1 VRIFHAK
8 YAANRAE
15 IQMQPTKQSG
25 AEDRMSGTQVQRLF
39 ATAAMSAAMLL
50 PFSAA
55 THAQGTAEAAPAQK
69 QTPPAGSAPKAFTVP
84 AHETYSLPN
93 GMKVSLVPYGNI
105 PKVTVSLALRSGNI
119 DESTDKLGLADI
131 TGELMKEGTKSMSSE
146 QVAQTAAQM
155 GSSLG
160 IAVGVDDTTVAVDV
174 LSESGPAS
182 VKLLADVVEN
192 PLLPESELARIKTN
206 MLRSIAVSKTQPAQ
220 IALARFRKLMYGDHP
235 YGDVLPTEASVNGIT
250 IDDARK
256 FYASNFG
263 ATRAHLYVA
272 GKFDTAAMK
281 KAIAESFGG
290 WTKGT
295 PPENRPASPKT
306 QRLLDVTDRPGAPQS
321 TIYAGLPVAGPT
333 NPDYITLGVTNTL
346 LGGSFA
352 SRITTNIREQKGYTY
367 SPRSQVS
374 SRFHDAYWAEIADVT
389 TKDTGASLKEI
400 FGEITRLQQQPPPDA
415 ELKGIQSYISGLFV
429 IQNSSR
435 QALIGQ
441 LRYVDLQGL
450 SDDYLKTYVQKVN
463 AVTPA
468 QVQAMTTKYIKPD
481 SMTIVVVGDKS
492 KITEQLKDYEAK

>member
-1 VRIFHAK
+1 MNISHAN
-8 YAANRAE
+8 YSMNRAA
-15 IQMQPTKQSG
+15 MQEMERRGVEGS
-25 AEDRMSGTQVQRLF
+25 MSKMRIKRIAV
-39 ATAAMSAAMLL
+39 TAAAAATLL
-50 PFSAA
+50 PF
-55 THAQGTAEAAPAQK
+55 HAAPLFAQEPASTASTAPK
-69 QTPPAGSAPKAFTVP
+69 QAPPPGSAPKAFTVP

-93 GMKVSLVPYGNI
+93 GMKVTLVPYGNI

-119 DESTDKLGLADI
+119 DESSDKLGLADI
-131 TGELMKEGTKSMSSE
+131 TGELMKEGTKTMTSE

-160 IAVGVDDTTVAVDV
+160 VGVGVDETTVAMDV

-182 VKLLADVVEN
+182 VRLLADVVEH

-206 MLRSIAVSKTQPAQ
+206 MLRQIAVSKTQPAQ

-235 YGDVLPTEASVNGIT
+235 YGDVLPTEASVNGLT

-256 FYASNFG
+256 FYAANFG
-263 ATRAHLYVA
+263 AARAHLYVA
-272 GKFDTAAMK
+272 GKFDAAAMK
-281 KAIAESFGG
+281 KVISENFGA
-290 WTKGT
+290 WVKGT

-321 TIYAGLPVAGPT
+321 TLYAGLPVAGPT
-333 NPDYITLGVTNTL
+333 SPDSIPLGVTNAL

-352 SRITTNIREQKGYTY
+352 SRITANIREQKGYTY

-374 SRFHDAYWAEIADVT
+374 TRYHDAYWAEVADVT

-400 FGEITRLQQQPPPDA
+400 FGEITRLQQQAPPEE

-450 SDDYLKTYVQKVN
+450 SDDYLKTYVQRVN

-468 QVQAMTTKYIKPD
+468 QVQAMTTKYIKPE

-492 KITEQLKDYEAK
+492 KITEQLKDYEVK

>member
-1 VRIFHAK
+1 
-8 YAANRAE
+8 
-15 IQMQPTKQSG
+15 MQAVASVERNG
-25 AEDRMSGTQVQRLF
+25 AEDRMIATRAKRIAV
-39 ATAAMSAAMLL
+39 TAATCTVMSAAMLL
-50 PFSAA
+50 PFSSVAL
-55 THAQGTAEAAPAQK
+55 AQSTGEAGPQK
-69 QTPPAGSAPKAFTVP
+69 QTPPPGSAPKAFTVP

-93 GMKVSLVPYGNI
+93 GMKVTLVPYGNI

-119 DESTDKLGLADI
+119 DESADKLGLADI
-131 TGELMKEGTKSMSSE
+131 TGELLKEGTKTMSSE

-160 IAVGVDDTTVAVDV
+160 VGVGVDESTIAMDV

-182 VKLLADVVEN
+182 VKLIADVVEN
-192 PLLPESELARIKTN
+192 PLLPESELARLKTN

-235 YGDVLPTEASVNGIT
+235 YGDVLPTEASVTGLT

-256 FYASNFG
+256 FYAANFG
-263 ATRAHLYVA
+263 AARARLYVA
-272 GKFDTAAMK
+272 GKFDAAAMK
-281 KAIAESFGG
+281 RAISENFGT
-290 WTKGT
+290 WAKGT
-295 PPENRPASPKT
+295 PPVNRPATPKT

-333 NPDYITLGVTNTL
+333 SPDYITLGVTNTL

-367 SPRSQVS
+367 SPRSSVS
-374 SRFHDAYWAEIADVT
+374 SRYHDAYWAEVADVT

-400 FGEITRLQQQPPPDA
+400 FGEITRLQQQAPPDA
-415 ELKGIQSYISGLFV
+415 ELKGIQSYISGIFV

-435 QALIGQ
+435 QALISQ
-441 LRYVDLQGL
+441 LSYVDLQGL

-468 QVQAMTTKYIKPD
+468 QIQAMTTKYIKPE

-492 KITEQLKDYEAK
+492 KITDQLKDYEAK